1 MKGLSLFR
9 KYNVLQIVLC
19 IIDILLSTIEG
30 NALDPFVSLEMK
42 LLVALADNL
51 F

>member
-1 MKGLSLFR
+1 MKGLSLYR
-9 KYNVLQIVLC
+9 KWNMLQIVLC
-19 IIDILLSTIEG
+19 IVDTLLRTIGG